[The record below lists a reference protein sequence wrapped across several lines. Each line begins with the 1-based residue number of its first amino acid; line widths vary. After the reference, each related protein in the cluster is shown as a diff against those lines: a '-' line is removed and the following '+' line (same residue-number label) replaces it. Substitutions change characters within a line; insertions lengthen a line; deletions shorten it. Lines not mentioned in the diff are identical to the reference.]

1 MTIGE
6 GRYAKVK
13 LAYNISEKKYV
24 AIKVAR
30 KSSDIYHLELLYK
43 EIQTL
48 VDLKNTNKR
57 NTVSIMDFNF
67 CGKLKKNN
75 GKKTQLAYYV
85 MNYVEYGE
93 LFR

>member
-1 MTIGE
+1 MCLIFNVGW
-6 GRYAKVK
+6 K
-13 LAYNISEKKYV
+13 
-24 AIKVAR
+24 
-30 KSSDIYHLELLYK
+30 
-43 EIQTL
+43 
-48 VDLKNTNKR
+48 KNTSNLGFPVFYFTPLK
-57 NTVSIMDFNF
+57 ILFMDFNF